1 MCQRRLSVLK
11 KIAFFVLCV
20 CLMLILIVIKT
31 NNKSDKNQIY
41 RNMVNSD
48 FSISLNQTNSSVV
61 FANSILSRDSI
72 YVVFFDLTTE
82 YAHFLEESVVFQNG
96 NMTDLLQQYV
106 EPYIHLID
114 GLDVMIQDSKTT
126 HCLVASDIRED
137 NDFSKSYSLLLLNTE
152 KNKLYWF
159 YFTT

>member
-1 MCQRRLSVLK
+1 MK

>member
-1 MCQRRLSVLK
+1 MK

-20 CLMLILIVIKT
+20 CSMLILIVIKT

-48 FSISLNQTNSSVV
+48 FSISLNQTNRSVV